1 MTNKLRVV
9 TVNDEYLESSNRMI
23 EEFKQ
28 EQFESVILIGFKDG
42 QVKISSSKI
51 KNTYELIGALEQAK
65 VDILTD
71 KI

>member
-9 TVNDEYLESSNRMI
+9 SVGDEYLESSNRMI